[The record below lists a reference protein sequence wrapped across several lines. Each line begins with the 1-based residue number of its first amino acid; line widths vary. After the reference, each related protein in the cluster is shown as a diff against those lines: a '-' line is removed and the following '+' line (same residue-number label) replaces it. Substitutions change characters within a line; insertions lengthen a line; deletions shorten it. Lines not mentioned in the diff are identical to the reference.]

1 VGIRSAIFAGDRAR
15 LFAGAGIVQGSNA
28 EHELAEIQLKSQALL
43 RAIV

>member
-1 VGIRSAIFAGDRAR
+1 LGIRSAIFAGDRAR

-28 EHELAEIQLKSQALL
+28 EHKLAEIQLKLQVLL